1 MTYCKAAAVLELGK
15 LETNVIHN
23 TLLLRLTHLKE
34 KKIQNVEVTPKL
46 FYFTRTNRRSEK
58 KKKRQEKTLD
68 KGRIHFIDSRSY
80 RFKR

>member
-34 KKIQNVEVTPKL
+34 KK
-46 FYFTRTNRRSEK
+46 
-58 KKKRQEKTLD
+58 
-68 KGRIHFIDSRSY
+68 
-80 RFKR
+80 FKMLK